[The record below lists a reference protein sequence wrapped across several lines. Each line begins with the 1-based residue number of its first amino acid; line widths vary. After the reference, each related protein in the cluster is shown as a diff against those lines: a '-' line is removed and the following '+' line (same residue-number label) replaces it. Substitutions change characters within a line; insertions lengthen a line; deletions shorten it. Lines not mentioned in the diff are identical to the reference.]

1 MVLTHALLALRSAH
15 KASYEATAAVVVLV
29 VVVTALVV
37 LVMLHIGSR
46 LIPSAIYR
54 A

>member
-15 KASYEATAAVVVLV
+15 KASYEATAVVVVLV
-29 VVVTALVV
+29 VVVALVD

-46 LIPSAIYR
+46 LIPSAISR
-54 A
+54 P